1 VALVAVDTFF
11 VGTLKG
17 VGEVYLQT
25 AIVLLP
31 LRLGQALPIQAAG
44 HCGSPDE

>member
-1 VALVAVDTFF
+1 MVAADTFF

-25 AIVLLP
+25 AMKPLP
-31 LRLGQALPIQAAG
+31 LRLGQVLPIQASG
-44 HCGSPDE
+44 YYGSPDE